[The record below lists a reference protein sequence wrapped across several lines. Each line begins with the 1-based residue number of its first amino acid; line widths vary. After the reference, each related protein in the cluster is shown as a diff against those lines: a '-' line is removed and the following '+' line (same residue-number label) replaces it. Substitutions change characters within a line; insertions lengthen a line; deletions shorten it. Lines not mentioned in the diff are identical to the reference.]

1 MSFFSKPIKPDNTS
15 DDELL
20 NNYRKSGDIAVLGG
34 LFERYVPL
42 IYGVCLKYLKEDD
55 ASKDAVMGIF
65 EELIVKVKQHDI
77 KQFRSW
83 VYVLSRNYCL
93 MQLRSGKKVEVISLE
108 EIMEF
113 TPFLHP
119 EDSKKEEA
127 LKALER
133 CMEKLNAAQRQSVD
147 LFYLKEK
154 CYKEIADLTGFT
166 LNDVKSYIQNGKR
179 NLKLCMEKN
188 SGE

>member
-1 MSFFSKPIKPDNTS
+1 MSFFSKPVNTDNSS
-15 DDELL
+15 DEAQL
-20 NNYRKSGDIAVLGG
+20 NNYRKSGDIAVLGA
-34 LFERYVPL
+34 LFENYVPL
-42 IYGVCLKYLKEDD
+42 IFGVCLKYLKDED
-55 ASKDAVMGIF
+55 AAKDAVMGIF
-65 EELIVKVKQHDI
+65 EELVVKVKQHEL

-93 MQLRSGKKVEVISLE
+93 MQLRSDKKTEVVSLDE
-108 EIMEF
+108 VMEF

-119 EDSKKEEA
+119 EDNNKEEA

-133 CMEKLNAAQRQSVD
+133 CMEKLTAMQKQSVD

-154 CYKEIADLTGFT
+154 CYKEIADITGFS

-179 NLKLCMEKN
+179 NLKICLEKS
-188 SGE
+188 SG